1 MVIKTK
7 RLLIRKDLAKEKRF
21 PLERIKVF
29 KGIKSTMH
37 LPLIYKGK
45 IFGTFNIS
53 SKKPSGYGEKE
64 KAIVKALVSRIFAM
78 MTINYLYSPFYNH
91 LTQVYNRRYFDEK
104 LDNEIAYKERYGG
117 KFCLCL
123 CDLDNFK
130 QKGDKMLKEIAK
142 HIKNCPRKIDLVFRY
157 GGDEFA
163 IIMPGTSLNEAVKV
177 GER

>member
-29 KGIKSTMH
+29 KGIKLTMY
-37 LPLIYKGK
+37 LLLIYKGK

-78 MTINYLYSPFYNH
+78 M
-91 LTQVYNRRYFDEK
+91 
-104 LDNEIAYKERYGG
+104 
-117 KFCLCL
+117 
-123 CDLDNFK
+123 
-130 QKGDKMLKEIAK
+130 
-142 HIKNCPRKIDLVFRY
+142 
-157 GGDEFA
+157 A
-163 IIMPGTSLNEAVKV
+163 IIIFINLFITFNRSL
-177 GER
+177 